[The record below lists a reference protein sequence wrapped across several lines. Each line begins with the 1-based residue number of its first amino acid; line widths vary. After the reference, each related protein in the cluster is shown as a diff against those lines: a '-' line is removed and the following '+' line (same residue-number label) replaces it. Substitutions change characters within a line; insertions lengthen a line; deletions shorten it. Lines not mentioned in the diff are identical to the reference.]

1 MAISAILPE
10 SSHPQQ
16 PRPLYEQLWLDLCAI
31 VDPDKVP
38 PERGLWRELLSL
50 AGASGPT
57 HHVCWIL
64 YGRMDRR
71 GRVKAK
77 AQTLADDG
85 GLGVRTVHRSLMHAR
100 RIGAVR
106 WRRRRG
112 ASWYELNLGGAFTK
126 KRQNC
131 LTGSSR
137 TAPQADLLGLVR
149 TVGKERTSI
158 AAAAVLP
165 MGVPKSDTGQ
175 QQQQQRKI
183 GRRNEERIEGLIAAC
198 AAKARNLGRRYD
210 EADERQRLAAG
221 EIDVEK
227 LQKLAYDLQDQLDQ
241 RHDRRRR

>member
-10 SSHPQQ
+10 SSRPQQ

-50 AGASGPT
+50 AWASGPT

-112 ASWYELNLGGAFTK
+112 ASWYELNLGGGFTK

-149 TVGKERTSI
+149 TVGEERNRA

-165 MGVPKSDTGQ
+165 AAASRPDDGQ
-175 QQQQQRKI
+175 QQQRRIDGMITSCEISARVLDVDFDPEDHRKRLRTGELSVKDMQAFERELRAKRNEVE
-183 GRRNEERIEGLIAAC
+183 GRRRH
-198 AAKARNLGRRYD
+198 ARRSS
-210 EADERQRLAAG
+210 AG
-221 EIDVEK
+221 EP
-227 LQKLAYDLQDQLDQ
+227 A
-241 RHDRRRR
+241 

>member
-1 MAISAILPE
+1 MATRLGTVHETPD
-10 SSHPQQ
+10 PQQ
-16 PRPLYEQLWLDLCAI
+16 QQPLYEQLWLDLCAI

-112 ASWYELNLGGAFTK
+112 ASWYELNLGGGFTK

-149 TVGKERTSI
+149 TVGKERTST

-165 MGVPKSDTGQ
+165 AAAPRPNDGQ
-175 QQQQQRKI
+175 QQQQI
-183 GRRNEERIEGLIAAC
+183 DGRIEGLIGAC
-198 AAKARNLGRRYD
+198 AVRARTLGQRYE
-210 EADERQRLAAG
+210 EADDRERLTAGAINVDDLQRLA
-221 EIDVEK
+221 D
-227 LQKLAYDLQDQLDQ
+227 DLQQQ
-241 RHDRRRR
+241 IADRRQSRERR

>member
-1 MAISAILPE
+1 MALSAILPE

-31 VDPDKVP
+31 VDSDKVP

-112 ASWYELNLGGAFTK
+112 ASWYELNLGGAFAK

-137 TAPQADLLGLVR
+137 TAPQADLLGLVP
-149 TVGKERTSI
+149 VGKERTST
-158 AAAAVLP
+158 AAAAVLRAAASQP
-165 MGVPKSDTGQ
+165 DNGQ
-175 QQQQQRKI
+175 QQQQIKSEQ
-183 GRRNEERIEGLIAAC
+183 RIEGLIRAC
-198 AAKARNLGRRYD
+198 AARARKLKRPID
-210 EADERQRLAAG
+210 EDLERQRLASG
-221 EIDVEK
+221 EIDVE
-227 LQKLAYDLQDQLDQ
+227 DLQRLADELQDEIDGRQ
-241 RHDRRRR
+241 HRGRR

>member
-1 MAISAILPE
+1 MATRLETVHETPD
-10 SSHPQQ
+10 PQQ
-16 PRPLYEQLWLDLCAI
+16 QQPLYEQLWLDLCAI

-112 ASWYELNLGGAFTK
+112 ASWYELNLGGGFTK

-149 TVGKERTSI
+149 TVGKERTST

-165 MGVPKSDTGQ
+165 AAVSPLEDS
-175 QQQQQRKI
+175 QQQQRE
-183 GRRNEERIEGLIAAC
+183 RRIEGLIGAC
-198 AAKARNLGRRYD
+198 AARARTLDKRYD

-221 EIDVEK
+221 EIDVD
-227 LQKLAYDLQDQLDQ
+227 DLQRLADELQQKIDE
-241 RHDRRRR
+241 RDDRGRRVRR